1 LPGARSSPF
10 GWADLLVVPLI
21 VVLSVLPLI
30 WFGQHWSINA
40 NDTARYLL
48 GGSRLVSGDVLDDL
62 DNISEFNGGHG
73 PVLPAM
79 VGFLI
84 LLFGRETETLV
95 LALRLMA
102 LLNPLLAYLLVKRI
116 STPVAG
122 LIAAVLVSLLSYN
135 VGSTVAINIDVVQLM
150 FYLLSLITLLE
161 AIKRG
166 GFPLALLSGVI
177 LGIAI
182 LTKETAIVNL
192 PLALLAVLLLDW
204 ELRSMVWHYLG
215 VALVCLPWWI
225 WVYLVTGEVYL
236 VGTLPDGLRIPS
248 LIAAA
253 VLLILAVVAY
263 ASGMVDRF
271 LADERRRL
279 WSGRILILLWTVAL
293 SGLMLSTASYALSE
307 ASLAEVRLYFSS
319 LLAPLIIVV
328 PALLTVVGY
337 AAWMAFREKGEWTI
351 LSLAL
356 LFQVP
361 VLLVLAVQR
370 WAARQFL
377 VPQTLV
383 FCILA
388 ALVVAAAA
396 AAWRGQGRS
405 HRIAGAVV
413 AAALSIVL
421 LVSSAQTLLAFLPE
435 GPARTLAGQHGL
447 APQTSQLV
455 DWMAENVPEGERIL
469 IVSQPAINVP
479 QANYLMYLDGGR
491 HEWTTL
497 RLDQGMCLPRP
508 NIQTECDPDQN
519 AISRIPSDAL
529 WVQSISGSCKVIS
542 LSASSLLQQSRRSGA
557 DYLVT
562 PSDHVF
568 PAILELPPALRAS
581 HATTLAYARI
591 VQMPI
596 DGMKHGV
603 ILQRL
608 TGQIPETA
616 PARMNPN
623 TSLVLQRCEQAQGP
637 GYEDRIESMFPNG
650 MVVSNAM
657 LGRASP

>member
-1 LPGARSSPF
+1 MPSSRSSPF
-10 GWADLLVVPLI
+10 GWEDLLVVPVI

-30 WFGQHWSINA
+30 WFGQHWTINA

-48 GGSRLVSGDVLDDL
+48 AGSRLVSGDVLDDL
-62 DNISEFNGGHG
+62 DSISEFNGGHG

-84 LLFGRETETLV
+84 LVFGRETETLV
-95 LALRLMA
+95 WALRLMA
-102 LLNPLLAYLLVKRI
+102 LLNPLLAYLLTKRI

-122 LIAAVLVSLLSYN
+122 LIAAALVSLLSYN
-135 VGSTVAINIDVVQLM
+135 VGSTVAINIDVVQLTY
-150 FYLLSLITLLE
+150 YLLSLLTLLE

-166 GFPLALLSGVI
+166 GSPLALLSGVL
-177 LGIAI
+177 LGFAI
-182 LTKETAIVNL
+182 LTKETTIVNL

-204 ELRSMVWHYLG
+204 ELRSMIWHYLG

-225 WVYLVTGEVYL
+225 WVYLVTEEVYL
-236 VGTLPDGLRIPS
+236 VGTLPDGLRIPC

-253 VLLILAVVAY
+253 VLLILAAVAY

-271 LADERRRL
+271 LAEQRRRR
-279 WSGRILILLWTVAL
+279 WSGRLLILLWTIAL
-293 SGLMLSTASYALSE
+293 SGLLLSTASYALSHV
-307 ASLAEVRLYFSS
+307 AFADVKLYFSR
-319 LLAPLIIVV
+319 LLAPVIIVM

-351 LSLAL
+351 MSLAL
-356 LFQVP
+356 FFQVP
-361 VLLVLAVQR
+361 VLLLLAVQR

-405 HRIAGAVV
+405 YRIAGAVV
-413 AAALSIVL
+413 AAALSIGL
-421 LVSSAQTLLAFLPE
+421 LVSSTQTVLAFLPVS
-435 GPARTLAGQHGL
+435 PARGLAVQHGL
-447 APQTSQLV
+447 APQASQLV
-455 DWMAENVPEGERIL
+455 DWMAENMPEGERIL
-469 IVSQPAINVP
+469 IVRQAAINVP

-497 RLDQGMCLPRP
+497 QLDQGMCLPRP

-519 AISRIPSDAL
+519 AVSRIPPDAL
-529 WVQSISGSCKVIS
+529 WVQSISGSCRVIS
-542 LSASSLLQQSRRSGA
+542 LSASNLMQQSRRSGA

-568 PAILELPPALRAS
+568 PAIMELPPALRAS
-581 HATTLAYARI
+581 RATTLAYARI
-591 VQMPI
+591 VEI
-596 DGMKHGV
+596 YGMRHGV
-603 ILQRL
+603 VLQRL
-608 TGQIPETA
+608 TGQEPDTA
-616 PARMNPN
+616 PARMNAI
-623 TSLVLQRCEQAQGP
+623 TAYGLKRCEQAQGP
-637 GYEDRIESMFPNG
+637 GYEDRIDSTFPNG
-650 MVVSNAM
+650 ILVSNTTS
-657 LGRASP
+657 GRATP